1 MLILSLLNGNAA
13 YALIFITALLI
24 ALTIHEFAHAL
35 VATRL
40 GDPTAKLEGRLT
52 LNPIAH
58 LDPVGTIFL
67 LLVGFGWGKP
77 VPINPGYF
85 KKKSDEIKVALA
97 GIVSNLILAT
107 ILVIPLRALLA
118 SGTGADSSLLV
129 VFLSL
134 TVLMNIVLA
143 VFNIL
148 PIPPLDGSH
157 VVEYFLSDEA
167 KYQYQLAGPYL
178 LIGFIAFDYLGNTSI
193 IISLVESVVRLI
205 AGSQVSQLFFH

>member
-1 MLILSLLNGNAA
+1 MLILSLLNGNVA

-24 ALTIHEFAHAL
+24 SLTIHEFAHAL
-35 VATRL
+35 VATKL
-40 GDPTAKLEGRLT
+40 GDPTAKFEGRLT

-58 LDPVGTIFL
+58 LDPVGTILL

-85 KKKSDEIKVALA
+85 KNKSDEIKVALA
-97 GIVSNLILAT
+97 GIVSNLILAI
-107 ILVIPLRALLA
+107 ILSIPLRALLA
-118 SGTGADSSLLV
+118 SETGADSSLLV

-157 VVEYFLSDEA
+157 VVEYFLSDEV

-178 LIGFIAFDYLGNTSI
+178 LIGFIAINYLGNTSI
-193 IISLVESVVRLI
+193 ITSLVESAVRLI
-205 AGSQVSQLFFH
+205 AGSQIANLFFH

>member
-1 MLILSLLNGNAA
+1 MLILNLLNGNIA
-13 YALIFITALLI
+13 YAFSFIAALLV

-178 LIGFIAFDYLGNTSI
+178 LIGFIAFDYFGNTSI
-193 IISLVESVVRLI
+193 ITSLVESAVRLI
-205 AGSQVSQLFFH
+205 AGSQVAAMFFH

>member
-1 MLILSLLNGNAA
+1 MLILNLLNGNIA
-13 YALIFITALLI
+13 YAFSFIAALLV

-85 KKKSDEIKVALA
+85 KQKSDEIKVALA
-97 GIVSNLILAT
+97 GIISNLILAI
-107 ILVIPLRALLA
+107 ILVVPLRALLA

-193 IISLVESVVRLI
+193 ITSLVESAVRLI
-205 AGSQVSQLFFH
+205 AGSQVATMFFH

>member
-1 MLILSLLNGNAA
+1 MLILSLLGDSPV
-13 YALIFITALLI
+13 YALAFVGALLI
-24 ALTIHEFAHAL
+24 ALTIHEFSHAF
-35 VATRL
+35 VAFKL

-58 LDPVGTIFL
+58 LDPMGTIFL

-77 VPINPGYF
+77 VPINPRYF
-85 KKKSDEIKVALA
+85 TKKFDEIKVALA
-97 GIVSNLILAT
+97 GIVSNLILAV
-107 ILVIPLRALLA
+107 IFMIPLRALLA
-118 SGTGADSSLLV
+118 SGDSSSILI

-134 TVLMNIVLA
+134 AVLYNVILA

-167 KYQYQLAGPYL
+167 KYQYQLIGPYL
-178 LIGFIAFDYLGNTSI
+178 LIGLIGYDYLSGTSI
-193 IISLVESVVRLI
+193 VLSLAGPIIRFI
-205 AGSQVSQLFFH
+205 AGSQVAGMFFH